1 VKFRTFL
8 LGLSALF
15 VAFNAAFF
23 SVSGLSKLFAGASL
37 SVIVMASSLEL
48 AKLITAG
55 YLYNY
60 WEKINKTFRIYLS
73 IAVVIL
79 VLITSLG
86 IYGFLTSAFQDTF
99 NQYSIKD
106 KQLSFLQQ
114 KEKFWEDDVARYDNE
129 LERISQNISTLSN
142 AKATGIQVRD
152 TSSATGFRNTI
163 STTELRLSQKRIS
176 VEEENRKGVQ
186 SKREVAS
193 DSLQSIQ
200 IRILDLESSEGV
212 SSELGPLEY
221 LSGLLDRPMDV
232 IINWFILIII
242 FVFDP
247 LAVALVIAFN
257 NALKVDKGIVDKE
270 KIIRK
275 RELYDEKPEDE
286 DIDDS
291 DVDTEDDGMWTEE
304 EMEDFRNQ
312 FPEPE
317 LPEEWDA
324 LEDEELLKEY
334 SEMKA
339 NDREKFVEDEI
350 EESEEWDEDHALDLV
365 MNDMIKDFTDED
377 IQNIIDT
384 NENEIEPNEDLK
396 EAAENFKETNELAN
410 LKKDTKRRGID
421 IDGDGTIDG
430 YDNTGDG
437 LIDEPTPSSSQ
448 RAKYVMNEKPFYARP
463 NFNWGDRSNWINNQN
478 AVNYW
483 LTFIKNESDSSYPS
497 DFNSKTY

>member
-1 VKFRTFL
+1 
-8 LGLSALF
+8 
-15 VAFNAAFF
+15 
-23 SVSGLSKLFAGASL
+23 
-37 SVIVMASSLEL
+37 MASSLEL

-275 RELYDEKPEDE
+275 RELYDETPDE
-286 DIDDS
+286 FDSFDNTTIDDIDDLDELIDDKDSKIESLEETLDNVLDEINDDS
-291 DVDTEDDGMWTEE
+291 DSFEDLQT
-304 EMEDFRNQ
+304 Q
-312 FPEPE
+312 
-317 LPEEWDA
+317 
-324 LEDEELLKEY
+324 EY
-334 SEMKA
+334 YDMKA
-339 NDREKFVEDEI
+339 NDREKFV
-350 EESEEWDEDHALDLV
+350 EEWDEDHALDLV
-365 MNDMIKDFTDED
+365 MNDMVKDFTDED

-396 EAAENFKETNELAN
+396 EAAENFKETDELAN

-421 IDGDGTIDG
+421 IDGDGMVDG
-430 YDNTGDG
+430 YDNTGNG

-463 NFNWGDRSNWINNQN
+463 NFNWGDRSKWINNQN

>member
-60 WEKINKTFRIYLS
+60 WEKINKSFRIYLS
-73 IAVVIL
+73 GAVVIL

-114 KEKFWEDDVARYDNE
+114 KEKFWEDDVARYDVE
-129 LERISQNISTLSN
+129 LGRISQNISTLSN

-152 TSSATGFRNTI
+152 TSSSTGFRNTI
-163 STTELRLSQKRIS
+163 STTELRLSQKRIG

-200 IRILDLESSEGV
+200 IKILDLESMEGV

-257 NALKVDKGIVDKE
+257 NAVLVDRGIVDK
-270 KIIRK
+270 KKVVAK
-275 RELYDEKPEDE
+275 RELYGED
-286 DIDDS
+286 DDS
-291 DVDTEDDGMWTEE
+291 DDSITFPSDEE
-304 EMEDFRNQ
+304 EWVNDESKDDTDDEWDEDHALDMVMNDMVSDMDVEDF
-312 FPEPE
+312 
-317 LPEEWDA
+317 LS
-324 LEDEELLKEY
+324 EDELNEY
-334 SEMKA
+334 YTIKS
-339 NDREKFVEDEI
+339 NDREKFLEDEI
-350 EESEEWDEDHALDLV
+350 EESEEWEDDV
-365 MNDMIKDFTDED
+365 
-377 IQNIIDT
+377 
-384 NENEIEPNEDLK
+384 EPNEVLN
-396 EAAENFKETNELAN
+396 EAVNSYKDFINPLDN
-410 LKKDTKRRGID
+410 LKKDTSRRGID

-430 YDNTGDG
+430 YDNNGDG
-437 LIDEPTPSSSQ
+437 LIDEPAPSSSQ

-463 NFNWGDRSNWINNQN
+463 NFNWGDRSKWINNQN

-483 LTFIKNESDSSYPS
+483 LTFIKNESDSSYPT